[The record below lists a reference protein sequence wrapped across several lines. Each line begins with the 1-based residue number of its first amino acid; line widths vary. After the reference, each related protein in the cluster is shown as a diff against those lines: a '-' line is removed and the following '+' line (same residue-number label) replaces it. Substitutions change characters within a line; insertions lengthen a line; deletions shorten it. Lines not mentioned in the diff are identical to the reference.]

1 MNNHRS
7 PKQKPTASPTKRRD
21 RPSRIVGLAAIATS
35 LGFVVFG
42 ILSMITGAE
51 SFVVKYGN
59 RDLHRH
65 GIETKHQHH
74 HHQEYYTTSSFLAPM
89 LTFYGR
95 YSSSKL
101 LLSSSSLSS
110 SSKDSKFSSA
120 SSPPTN
126 AHSANASTDS
136 ASASASIKATFS
148 NTTIASKNDVASF
161 DSSTTTGTGTGN
173 RSKKEERKRYDAELE
188 EAFAQQTR
196 ERNPLLGV
204 KSIGVDYG
212 LVRTGVAVTIGY
224 NPEALEVIVTD
235 HPLLKEDEA
244 EGMSEEE
251 VEKEEELRLEVQR
264 AKVAE
269 RVVELALRENTDMI
283 VIGLPLHKN
292 GTEAPQ
298 TALTRKF
305 ACDHLAIA
313 ALRTLGPG
321 VSVYMCDERYTSK
334 EAAARMRSSQPSRNH
349 NSNNDLYGLLDAES
363 AKIILEQ
370 FYDDRLDR
378 YNIRDSDSD
387 SEANTKNVDPG
398 YNGELVTIPDAD
410 LVKELTLEYNEKR
423 RLEREQLA
431 TKRNDRE
438 ANVKWRK
445 VAMEQDRIRAKEK
458 EEENAANGIVASK
471 KKKKKKKKNRK

>member
-1 MNNHRS
+1 MKNQS
-7 PKQKPTASPTKRRD
+7 PVTKRRD
-21 RPSRIVGLAAIATS
+21 RPSRLIGLAAIATGLVS
-35 LGFVVFG
+35 VLFYL
-42 ILSMITGAE
+42 LSMDAGVE
-51 SFVVKYGN
+51 SFVVSYGN

-65 GIETKHQHH
+65 GIETKQQHRHQ
-74 HHQEYYTTSSFLAPM
+74 QEYCTKSSFLAPM
-89 LTFYGR
+89 PTFYGR
-95 YSSSKL
+95 FSSSKL
-101 LLSSSSLSS
+101 ASSSSSSSNDSELSS
-110 SSKDSKFSSA
+110 ES
-120 SSPPTN
+120 SSPTN
-126 AHSANASTDS
+126 PQSANASTDS
-136 ASASASIKATFS
+136 IPASASTSASINADFS
-148 NTTIASKNDVASF
+148 NTTVAGS
-161 DSSTTTGTGTGN
+161 DSGTIIGAGN

-224 NPEALEVIVTD
+224 NPEALDVIVTD

-244 EGMSEEE
+244 EGMSGEEI
-251 VEKEEELRLEVQR
+251 EKEEEGRLEIQR

-378 YNIRDSDSD
+378 YSSRDG
-387 SEANTKNVDPG
+387 EANTKNVDPG

-410 LVKELTLEYNEKR
+410 LVEELTLEYNEKR
-423 RLEREQLA
+423 RLEREELV

-438 ANVKWRK
+438 ANAKWRK
-445 VAMEQDRIRAKEK
+445 LAMEQDRIRAKEQ

-471 KKKKKKKKNRK
+471 KKKRRKKKK